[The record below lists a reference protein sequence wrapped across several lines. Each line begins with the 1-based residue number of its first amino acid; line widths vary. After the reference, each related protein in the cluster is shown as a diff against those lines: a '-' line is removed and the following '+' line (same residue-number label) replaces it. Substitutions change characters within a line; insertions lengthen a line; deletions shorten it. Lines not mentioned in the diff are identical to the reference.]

1 VSQQGKAQGVKRIVV
16 VKLAPTPGQ
25 YVALKSTLELCN
37 AGANMVSQFAHTATD
52 RRPFALQKQ
61 VYAQLKARGLSAQP
75 AIRVIKKVADAYA
88 TRKAN
93 LLNPKLR
100 QC

>member
-1 VSQQGKAQGVKRIVV
+1 VKRIVV
-16 VKLAPTPGQ
+16 VKLAPTPEQ

-37 AGANMVSQFAHTATD
+37 AGANMVAQLAHTAAD

-61 VYAQLKARGLSAQP
+61 VYAQLKACGLSAQP

-88 TRKAN
+88 TFESEPA
-93 LLNPKLR
+93 
-100 QC
+100 